1 MIISKKILHKKYGDL
16 IMYEDDEDLELNDV
30 EYFVKEYMDS
40 IELMSKC
47 KKNDINFFLNCR
59 DMHLDDAKS
68 DIHIKHPSKKEII
81 DSIKKLGFEE
91 DFINVDLDDAV
102 NAIFLHKIDE
112 ITIQD
117 SLGDLILGMT
127 PENYM
132 QKLYHYNEFYEDE
145 RDVNHYKDARQ
156 FGYVVDKMTDTYK
169 ILMKYIILNLKGNLA
184 TFLEDYYKTKD
195 GLDFVN
201 RANENAVKGNGRITK
216 ADFYYFVDQINEAS
230 LLEPLITK
238 EDNILIYKMPE
249 HNQLG
254 GFFVTVNDGLK
265 FSLSIM
271 DATDR
276 SGEFSRV
283 FNNTLFSKL
292 IYDGVI
298 KKINRL
304 AKKDNKTIENYWKNN
319 IINNHE
325 NKTIFMDSVFTD
337 NHQYFDDV
345 ENYYSRSSRPI
356 YFQVNKKYF
365 FLNQA
370 YIDRFSRTLKDINKE
385 KMSVDSTRLKINH
398 VTNLKFLKDLKM
410 TDDIEFQLNQ
420 ISSNSTYMRAVLR
433 PMYQLNK
440 DLRDFHLN
448 IKEVHYIYNNVI
460 DKRCFNSNI
469 DQNTLNDRNHFN
481 KVMKIIIENFILGNQ
496 VEIKKKI
503 NCLSKQE
510 VYNILQYLEVFIF
523 RSYLEPVKILSK
535 RLKELSIRVDVKYFV
550 NCIVTNFMESRHE
563 GLTTD
568 INFFLRDLQ
577 DKLENYE
584 KFKLLNKRSKLVDIL
599 NPLLKDFNA
608 KRKES
613 LEIFNLLDPFLEVG
627 KDLTDRGRELLDLFT
642 KITGELN
649 EMEDIIDKY
658 MPSYDEIN
666 EQLARIEKEN
676 KKDNEDAE

>member
-1 MIISKKILHKKYGDL
+1 
-16 IMYEDDEDLELNDV
+16 
-30 EYFVKEYMDS
+30 
-40 IELMSKC
+40 
-47 KKNDINFFLNCR
+47 
-59 DMHLDDAKS
+59 
-68 DIHIKHPSKKEII
+68 
-81 DSIKKLGFEE
+81 
-91 DFINVDLDDAV
+91 
-102 NAIFLHKIDE
+102 
-112 ITIQD
+112 
-117 SLGDLILGMT
+117 
-127 PENYM
+127 
-132 QKLYHYNEFYEDE
+132 
-145 RDVNHYKDARQ
+145 
-156 FGYVVDKMTDTYK
+156 
-169 ILMKYIILNLKGNLA
+169 
-184 TFLEDYYKTKD
+184 
-195 GLDFVN
+195 
-201 RANENAVKGNGRITK
+201 
-216 ADFYYFVDQINEAS
+216 
-230 LLEPLITK
+230 
-238 EDNILIYKMPE
+238 
-249 HNQLG
+249 
-254 GFFVTVNDGLK
+254 
-265 FSLSIM
+265 
-271 DATDR
+271 
-276 SGEFSRV
+276 
-283 FNNTLFSKL
+283 
-292 IYDGVI
+292 
-298 KKINRL
+298 
-304 AKKDNKTIENYWKNN
+304 
-319 IINNHE
+319 
-325 NKTIFMDSVFTD
+325 
-337 NHQYFDDV
+337 
-345 ENYYSRSSRPI
+345 
-356 YFQVNKKYF
+356 
-365 FLNQA
+365 
-370 YIDRFSRTLKDINKE
+370 
-385 KMSVDSTRLKINH
+385 
-398 VTNLKFLKDLKM
+398 
-410 TDDIEFQLNQ
+410 
-420 ISSNSTYMRAVLR
+420 MRAVLR